1 MAANEDT
8 LFGRLTKAIVDR
20 VVGSMATRLQKL
32 GQRISSGSQ
41 RESDSTAAPTGLV
54 GRLVQRASAKPT
66 SDSGRQA
73 WLLREPKR
81 PTPVPVPQDN
91 MITRYTAKDF
101 NAGRHKRWV
110 EEHAAWQASEPK
122 RAVASQSRSRR
133 AVVAASLSASQAS
146 GTVSPSANPTLLDR
160 VLGTMQRTSTGA
172 KRILD
177 SAIMKA
183 ESWITSAPQRMRATL
198 TAPSAKRKGPRSTPG
213 ARRLRT
219 KRVRGVMLGR
229 AKQAWGQ
236 IKSVRAAQRNGS
248 IPYDRGQ
255 LEKQSLSSIVSAEKS
270 KQSRAAWLERTVNER
285 GQVVT
290 RGRLVNMAKRTG
302 LDFFAKRQ
310 NRTRAAG
317 LVKRAKVRLNN
328 ARRRVA
334 KASGAATPQMRAA
347 VTSAA
352 GRLAKAQGMLAKTT
366 MLASGSLGQLAKTGV
381 GAITALHAFP
391 YAMKKLGESRVEQLR
406 EASQYS
412 SRLMTAMARYDIQDR
427 QLTMRGAVNTSGSAS
442 RTVDATAGLKESL
455 QGPLENLSTITNAG
469 VEAAVFA
476 GTVLNEIMKAWN
488 PLMIGMK
495 AAADA
500 IEDNTDK
507 EEDKPVTA
515 MDFFKTVN
523 DANNRTKPMKALP
536 PIK

>member
-1 MAANEDT
+1 MAANEDS

-20 VVGSMATRLQKL
+20 VVGSFSERLTKLGRQIMTPRSDGPQTTGLIGRIARRQSQQRDGGNGHEMEADNQRRMNAARARQASSGIDITFKAEPKGGATR
-32 GQRISSGSQ
+32 RVSNPVASPAATSSAANPAAT
-41 RESDSTAAPTGLV
+41 STASPGL
-54 GRLVQRASAKPT
+54 
-66 SDSGRQA
+66 
-73 WLLREPKR
+73 
-81 PTPVPVPQDN
+81 
-91 MITRYTAKDF
+91 F
-101 NAGRHKRWV
+101 N
-110 EEHAAWQASEPK
+110 
-122 RAVASQSRSRR
+122 RAVTTIQKTA
-133 AVVAASLSASQAS
+133 
-146 GTVSPSANPTLLDR
+146 
-160 VLGTMQRTSTGA
+160 TGA
-172 KRILD
+172 KNALD

-198 TAPSAKRKGPRSTPG
+198 TAPSSKRKGPLSTPG

-219 KRVRGVMLGR
+219 KRVRGLMLGR
-229 AKQAWGQ
+229 SKQAWGWLKR
-236 IKSVRAAQRNGS
+236 IRAERRSIAQQHRSGS
-248 IPYDRGQ
+248 LPNDLGQ

-270 KQSRAAWLERTVNER
+270 KQSRASWFERTVNER
-285 GQVVT
+285 GQVVS
-290 RGRLVNMAKRTG
+290 RGRLVNLAKRTG

-352 GRLAKAQGMLAKTT
+352 GRLAQAQGMLAKTT

-442 RTVDATAGLKESL
+442 RTVNATMGLRESL
-455 QGPLENLSTITNAG
+455 QGPLEDLASITNTG
-469 VEAAVFA
+469 VTAAVNSA
-476 GTVLNEIMKAWN
+476 TTLNEIMKAWN
-488 PLMIGMK
+488 PIMIGLHWLAK
-495 AAADA
+495 E
-500 IEDNTDK
+500 IEENTDK
-507 EEDKPVTA
+507 ENDTEVTA
-515 MDFFKTVN
+515 SLFFRNADRANDKHQPLKT
-523 DANNRTKPMKALP
+523 LP